1 MTRIAIN
8 GHDLSEEVEGDGS
21 LESMRPQQTGLAATH
36 RVHAYE
42 GTPWTTSVPPYRR
55 TGLLACS
62 EWGSDPTRCR
72 GGGGRDSR

>member
-21 LESMRPQQTGLAATH
+21 LESMRPQQTGVAGTH

-42 GTPWTTSVPPYRR
+42 GDAVDHFGAAVSQDGIVGVQRV
-55 TGLLACS
+55 GV
-62 EWGSDPTRCR
+62 
-72 GGGGRDSR
+72 